1 MISYNFLANKDEN
14 PVTGW
19 MKKMKVPLFTGIG
32 LGIWIQA
39 FKHPLGL
46 ETHFTF
52 KTIAVATLPVCG
64 FGFFYLAGTYIA
76 SKIRNE
82 DSPGN
87 YAIGALCT
95 TPVVRTFLPLV
106 PCCHFVGALTLL
118 SWALAY
124 EYSSEWH
131 PFPNDGQ
138 GFDIYSW
145 SKQKPPSEPYI
156 KRKSNSWFTLVPSE

>member
-1 MISYNFLANKDEN
+1 MYSYNFLANKDEN

-19 MKKMKVPLFTGIG
+19 MKKMKIPLLAGMG
-32 LGIWIQA
+32 LGIWVQA
-39 FKHPLGL
+39 FKYPSAF
-46 ETHFTF
+46 ETHLTF
-52 KTIAVATLPVCG
+52 KTVAYTTLPVCG
-64 FGFFYLAGTYIA
+64 FGFFYLTGTYIA

-95 TPVVRTFLPLV
+95 IPVVRTFLPLV
-106 PCCHFVGALTLL
+106 PTCHVVTLLTLF

-124 EYSSEWH
+124 EFSTEWH
-131 PFPNDGQ
+131 PFPTDGQ
-138 GFDIYSW
+138 GFDMYSW

-156 KRKSNSWFTLVPSE
+156 KRKSNSWFTLLPSE